1 MDKVVVTGGAGFIGS
16 PLVGALVGAGYE
28 GHIVDDLSVGKRENV
43 NSNAMLHVADIRN
56 IDALHLIF
64 KRARYVYHLA
74 ALPRVQYS
82 IENPKHTNDV
92 NLSGTLNVLI
102 AAKEAGVKRMI
113 FAASSAAYGDQ
124 KTSPHRE
131 SMAPEPKSPYGLQ
144 KLMGEQCCAFFSKN
158 YGLPTV
164 SLRLF
169 NAYGLRMSSEGAYA
183 LVLAEFLKLRRQG
196 KPLTITGDGG
206 QVRDFVHV
214 SDVVWAMLLATESEK
229 VGQGEVINIGIGK
242 NVSIV
247 HLAKIIGG
255 PIEYLPAR
263 YEPRETLA
271 DVSKAKALLG
281 WEPRIVIEEGLKELL

>member
-1 MDKVVVTGGAGFIGS
+1 
-16 PLVGALVGAGYE
+16 
-28 GHIVDDLSVGKRENV
+28 
-43 NSNAMLHVADIRN
+43 
-56 IDALHLIF
+56 
-64 KRARYVYHLA
+64 
-74 ALPRVQYS
+74 
-82 IENPKHTNDV
+82 
-92 NLSGTLNVLI
+92 
-102 AAKEAGVKRMI
+102 
-113 FAASSAAYGDQ
+113 
-124 KTSPHRE
+124 
-131 SMAPEPKSPYGLQ
+131 
-144 KLMGEQCCAFFSKN
+144 
-158 YGLPTV
+158 
-164 SLRLF
+164 
-169 NAYGLRMSSEGAYA
+169 MSSEGAYA